1 MKHIAVIINPMA
13 GNGAG
18 KKIWRAL
25 EPGLNALFEK
35 ITYRM
40 SNYSDDISQLTRD
53 LLSEH
58 PDYLVII
65 GGDGTLSQAINGLI
79 AEDQLRYPDLKVAYF
94 NCGCGGDFA
103 RQFPSQHITEFLD
116 RLVHNQTI
124 NTNVGKIT
132 FHDKIRYFINI
143 ASCGVSAEVV
153 VSASKTPWLKRVGG
167 GIYYFVHGFKSL
179 LSLKPVDVRIEYDNH
194 PAETVKMSMI
204 ALCNGQFFGGRMHV
218 APMAKLDDDLLDVVM
233 FLDATPL
240 RALLK
245 FRKIYSGRH
254 LQEPKVHYRQAKT
267 VLIETLGK
275 KVSVEADGEIL
286 GYLPARFEL
295 IPMQLQLII

>member
-1 MKHIAVIINPMA
+1 MKHIAVIINPIA

-18 KKIWRAL
+18 KKIWQAL
-25 EPGLNALFEK
+25 EPGLKALFEK
-35 ITYRM
+35 ITHRM
-40 SNYSDDISQLTRD
+40 SNLSDDISGLTRD
-53 LLSEH
+53 LLSER

-65 GGDGTLSQAINGLI
+65 GGDGTLSQAINGII
-79 AEDQLRYPDLKVAYF
+79 AEDQLLYPELKTAYF
-94 NCGCGGDFA
+94 NCGCGGDFG
-103 RQFPSQHITEFLD
+103 RQFPPQHITEFLEH
-116 RLVHNQTI
+116 LVHNQAI

-132 FHDKIRYFINI
+132 FNDKIRYFINI

-167 GIYYFVHGFKSL
+167 GIYYFIHGFKTL
-179 LSLKPVDVRIEYDNH
+179 LSLKPVDVRIEYDDH
-194 PAETVKMSMI
+194 PAEEARMSMI

-218 APMAKLDDDLLDVVM
+218 APMARLDDDLLDVVM

-245 FRKIYSGRH
+245 FRKIYSGSH
-254 LQEPKVHYRQAKT
+254 LREPKVHYRQAKT

-275 KVSVEADGEIL
+275 PVPVEADGEVL

>member
-1 MKHIAVIINPMA
+1 MKHIAVIINPIA

-18 KKIWRAL
+18 KKIWQAL
-25 EPGLNALFEK
+25 EPGLKALFEK
-35 ITYRM
+35 ITHRM
-40 SNYSDDISQLTRD
+40 SNVSDDISGLTRD
-53 LLSEH
+53 LLSER

-65 GGDGTLSQAINGLI
+65 GGDGTLSQAINGI
-79 AEDQLRYPDLKVAYF
+79 IVADQLPYPELKTAYF
-94 NCGCGGDFA
+94 NCGCGGDFG
-103 RQFPSQHITEFLD
+103 RQFPSQHITEFLE

-124 NTNVGKIT
+124 STNVGKIT
-132 FHDKIRYFINI
+132 FSDKISYFINI
-143 ASCGVSAEVV
+143 ASCGVSADVV

-167 GIYYFVHGFKSL
+167 GMYYFIHGFKTL
-179 LSLKPVDVRIEYDNH
+179 LSLKPLDVRIAYDNH
-194 PAETVKMSMI
+194 PAEEAKMSMI

-218 APMAKLDDDLLDVVM
+218 APMARLDDDLLDVVM

-254 LQEPKVHYRQAKT
+254 LRESKVHYRQAKT

-275 KVSVEADGEIL
+275 PVPVEADGEML